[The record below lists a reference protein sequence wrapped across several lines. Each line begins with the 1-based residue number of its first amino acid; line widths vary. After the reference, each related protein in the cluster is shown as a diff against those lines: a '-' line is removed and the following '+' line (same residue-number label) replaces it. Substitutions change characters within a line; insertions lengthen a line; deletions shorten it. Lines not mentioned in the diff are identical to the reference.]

1 MKKLISLILLCILAC
16 GCLCVNTLGEEFDTV
31 TINVTI
37 SDKGN
42 LVVALDE
49 ITVTDIDGDGALT
62 INDALYCAHE
72 ENYEGG
78 ASAGYGFAESE
89 YGLSITKLWGDTSGS
104 YGYYVNNASAWSLL
118 DNIKDGDNVSA
129 FVYADAVA
137 WSDSY
142 SFFNVNVVE
151 AVAGE
156 AIELT
161 LSAAGY
167 DESWNP
173 ITVPVEGAVITIDG
187 VATEFVTDAQGKVN
201 VVIENS
207 GEFVI
212 SATSDSLTIVPPVC
226 VATINPK
233 EIHEVTSEEPSEESS
248 ESTSEATPDSTP
260 ETGDRSDDIAV
271 FAVIALAIIG
281 MVSMRKRTN
290 EK

>member
-1 MKKLISLILLCILAC
+1 MKKLISLILCGILAC
-16 GCLCVNTLGEEFDTV
+16 GCLCVNVFAEESASATV
-31 TINVTI
+31 NVTI
-37 SDKGN
+37 SDKGQ

-78 ASAGYGFAESE
+78 ASAGYGSGESD
-89 YGLSITKLWGDTSGS
+89 YGLSMTKLWGDTSGS

-118 DNIKDGDNVSA
+118 DNIKDGDNVAA
-129 FVYADAVA
+129 FVYSDSVT

-142 SFFNVNVVE
+142 AFFNVNTVE

-156 AIELT
+156 AIELV

-173 ITVPVEGAVITIDG
+173 ITIPVEGAVITVDG
-187 VATEFVTDAQGKVN
+187 VATGFATDSQGKVSL
-201 VVIENS
+201 VIDNS
-207 GEFVI
+207 GEYVI
-212 SATSDSLTIVPPVC
+212 SATSDSLVIVPPAC
-226 VATINPK
+226 IATVEAK
-233 EIHEVTSEEPSEESS
+233 EITEETSET
-248 ESTSEATPDSTP
+248 TSDSTP
-260 ETGDRSDDIAV
+260 ETGDNSQNIAV
-271 FAVIALAIIG
+271 FVLIAVSLIG
-281 MVSMRKRTN
+281 MISIRKRIN